1 MWNDTEPKELTGG
14 ALLLH
19 IPDESMT
26 MIYFIL
32 GSYKIDRKYKDKHP
46 LAALLASTGAS
57 IITPKYHDLKPENPD
72 KVIWKITYPYVGG
85 ERWYQYILEV
95 LEMLAENN
103 VRIEGMFG
111 LKDREPWHIK
121 TLDRKIVE
129 TVMTAK
135 EAESEEVKHLV
146 KELNDEVAMIY
157 AYDYTIS
164 HPQRS
169 PIQSKTI

>member
-1 MWNDTEPKELTGG
+1 MWDEAEPKELTGG

-19 IPDESMT
+19 IPNESMT
-26 MIYFIL
+26 LLYFIL
-32 GSYKIDRKYKDKHP
+32 GSYTIDRKYKDSHP
-46 LAALLASTGAS
+46 LAALLAVTGAS

-72 KVIWKITYPYVGG
+72 EVIWKITYPYVNG

-95 LEMLAENN
+95 LEMLAVNN
-103 VRIEGMFG
+103 VRVEGTFG
-111 LKDREPWHIK
+111 LKTRAPWHIE
-121 TLDRKIVE
+121 TVDRKIVE
-129 TVMTAK
+129 TVMTPE
-135 EAESEEVKHLV
+135 EAENDKIKHLI

-157 AYDYTIS
+157 AYDYTIM